1 MNCEPGGEAGFYA
14 LSHEDQAACMR
25 ELATLAL
32 AQWDIGAAQLE
43 LVKYRE
49 NAVFSAS
56 AGDGTRYAVR
66 IHRAGYHTDAEL
78 RSELQWM
85 AALADHGIEVPALLP
100 TSAGGA
106 FAVVSGGGVPEPRQI
121 DVFAWVEGRPLGAT
135 ETGVADPGAV
145 SANYYTI
152 GALAAR
158 LHNQASGWTLP
169 AGFTRHAWDAPA
181 LVGPAPLWGPFWE
194 LEALTEVERA
204 LLLRARERVARDLEA
219 YAAAP
224 GNADRYSL
232 IHADFV
238 VENLIVDG
246 DRVRLIDFD
255 DAGFGW
261 HLFELATALYFEME
275 ADYFER
281 AYAAL
286 VAGYRSQRELSEEQ
300 LQYMPLFFLAR
311 SFTYLGWV
319 HTRFETETARE
330 LTPMLVVKACKLAR
344 DYLRE

>member
-1 MNCEPGGEAGFYA
+1 MNCEPGGEPDFYA
-14 LSHEDQAACMR
+14 LSHERQAACMR
-25 ELATLAL
+25 ELAASAL
-32 AQWDIGAAQLE
+32 AQWDIEAVQLE
-43 LVKYRE
+43 LIKYRE

-56 AGDGTRYAVR
+56 TGDGARYAIR
-66 IHRAGYHTDAEL
+66 IHRHGYHTDDEL

-85 AALADHGIEVPALLP
+85 QALAGHGIEVPALLP
-100 TSAGGA
+100 TSEGAA

-135 ETGVADPGAV
+135 ETGVAETDKVA
-145 SANYYTI
+145 SNYYTI
-152 GALAAR
+152 GALAAQ
-158 LHNQASGWTLP
+158 LHNQASSWTLP
-169 AGFTRHAWDAPA
+169 AGFTRHAWDTPG

-194 LEALTEVERA
+194 LEALSAAERA
-204 LLLRARERVARDLEA
+204 LLQRARERVAIDLEA

-224 GNADRYSL
+224 GHGDRYGL

-261 HLFELATALYFEME
+261 HLFELATALYFEMD
-275 ADYFER
+275 ADYFEQ
-281 AYAAL
+281 AYAAT
-286 VAGYRSQRELSEEQ
+286 VAGYRSERELPDEQ
-300 LQYMPLFFLAR
+300 LRYMPLFFLAR

-330 LTPMLVVKACKLAR
+330 LTPMLVDKACRLAR